1 MRQKSPPNHLI
12 SEMKASCELFT
23 DIVLS
28 YLNPAIDLEKVKA
41 TIKSKTLIEKKLRN
55 IRSDYQ
61 WSHEIQDVLDLLA
74 HALTYDHL
82 GIVYKGRTYAASQ
95 KDAWPKD
102 KNFSAILKQLIHEQG
117 SQGKYQS
124 HTLLTPHAQT
134 PLKQHQKIAGLLAYK
149 SEKIDDLMVFFANQ
163 EIEKEVN
170 WGGKPNTVN
179 IIIKDDER
187 LLEPRSSFAL
197 WRQKLTGHAR
207 EWDET
212 DTELLTMFLQEIE
225 ENILRTENE
234 CIKRKLHEASY
245 KDSLTHLP
253 NRRYLEEYINNLL
266 KSPGQTT
273 QLTLLFLD
281 LDNFKKINDYIGHQ
295 AGDHLLKKTARR
307 LSDCVRDNDTVVRL
321 GGDEFI
327 ILIQHTGNNLTENKA
342 AAKTISEKIIE
353 ITNKPVIYN
362 TQPLI
367 TTPSIGA
374 ITSSLAAFNFN
385 EALRQADIA
394 MYHAKN
400 TGKNKVHFFSE
411 VDQQKVDFEGSLE
424 SELRKNISDDS
435 IEIHYQPQMDQNN
448 QVIGAE
454 ALVRWH
460 HPQMGWISPELFIPI
475 SEKNHIINELGLLIF
490 QKVCNQFAHWKKS
503 TTAKN
508 LQTLSINISPMQ
520 LASKS
525 FYQDILTAAQ
535 TSGVASHAIVLEIT
549 ESIFMENFDQAITIL
564 KQLKS
569 AGFKISL
576 DDFGTG
582 YSSLSYL
589 LRLPIDEVKIDKS
602 FISSICK
609 NDASFTMIESI
620 IDLCNKM
627 HLSVVAEGVET
638 KIQYNLLKEL
648 GCKIYQGYY
657 LGRPVRADDF
667 KFKFDKND

>member
-1 MRQKSPPNHLI
+1 
-12 SEMKASCELFT
+12 MKASCELFT

-503 TTAKN
+503 TNAKN

>member
-503 TTAKN
+503 TNAKN